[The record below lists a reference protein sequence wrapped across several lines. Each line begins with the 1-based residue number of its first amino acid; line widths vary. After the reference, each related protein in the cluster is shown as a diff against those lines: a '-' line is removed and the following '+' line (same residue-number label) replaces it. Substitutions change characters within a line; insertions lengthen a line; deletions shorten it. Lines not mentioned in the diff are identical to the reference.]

1 MVKVLGNLVGDEI
14 SQSQSIHDVISPVT
28 GMVIDQVC
36 LASKEEITD
45 ALLLLPERPRT
56 LLPDEVLQFLDRLK
70 EQLRMQ
76 KDLFYEKTCLETG
89 FIARDSMEIVDSAIE
104 FLNDFDIY
112 VHDKSSR
119 GYTVRH
125 SYSSSS
131 GREIRITERP
141 YRYIAAVVPQ
151 NASLTLGITI
161 IASALYSGAGVILR
175 PSLQCA
181 STGACL
187 AELIMKSQP
196 PEWSVMIINSLAN
209 DFIEAC
215 CNSEN
220 VDLIHYIGSN
230 KYAMSVFTKTFNSGK
245 QCLLDGNGNGF
256 LYLDDTFP
264 LEEGVKIITSAA
276 TRFNGETCTSVNG
289 VLIKESVYSAVRDA
303 LVESFRKLRVG
314 HPMESDINVGPLF
327 SAEHAMSLQKTI
339 VESNGRILCGGYSG
353 GVYFSPAIIEGVG
366 LSDRLVQEGLF
377 GPALWI
383 HKVNEASVWEWLRG
397 NRFPLSDTILSNNRE
412 LIQTFAENSRA
423 ARICVNEDPSVESM
437 FEPWGGYPP
446 SGLNP
451 VSLWTEKYRQPYQLD
466 GKLKEILKVTS
477 GVR

>member
-1 MVKVLGNLVGDEI
+1 MMKVLGNLIGDKI

-36 LASKEEITD
+36 LASKEDITN
-45 ALLLLPERPRT
+45 ALSLLPERPRT
-56 LLPDEVLQFLDRLK
+56 LLADEVLQFLDRLK

-104 FLNDFDIY
+104 FLNDFDMY

-131 GREIRITERP
+131 GREIRITDRP

-161 IASALYSGAGVILR
+161 IASALYSGTGVILR

-181 STGACL
+181 STGAAL
-187 AELIMKSQP
+187 AELIIKSQP
-196 PEWSVMIINSLAN
+196 PEWSVMVINSMAS
-209 DFIEAC
+209 DFLDAC
-215 CNSEN
+215 LDSDK
-220 VDLIHYIGSN
+220 VDLIHYIGSSR
-230 KYAMSVFTKTFNSGK
+230 YAMPVFSKAFNSGK
-245 QCLLDGNGNGF
+245 QCLLDGNGNGI

-264 LEEGVKIITSAA
+264 VEEAVSIITSAA

-289 VLIKESVYSAVRDA
+289 VLIKDTVYDKVRDA
-303 LVESFRKLRVG
+303 LVESFRNLKVG
-314 HPMESDINVGPLF
+314 HPLEPEVDGGPLF

-339 VESNGRILCGGYSG
+339 LE
-353 GVYFSPAIIEGVG
+353 
-366 LSDRLVQEGLF
+366 
-377 GPALWI
+377 
-383 HKVNEASVWEWLRG
+383 
-397 NRFPLSDTILSNNRE
+397 
-412 LIQTFAENSRA
+412 
-423 ARICVNEDPSVESM
+423 
-437 FEPWGGYPP
+437 
-446 SGLNP
+446 
-451 VSLWTEKYRQPYQLD
+451 
-466 GKLKEILKVTS
+466 
-477 GVR
+477 